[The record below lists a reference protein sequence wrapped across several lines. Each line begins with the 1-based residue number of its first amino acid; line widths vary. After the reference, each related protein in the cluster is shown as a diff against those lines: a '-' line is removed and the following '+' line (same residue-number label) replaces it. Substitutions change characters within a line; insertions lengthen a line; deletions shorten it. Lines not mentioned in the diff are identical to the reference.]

1 MNKIRKLTSLEK
13 KQKDRLI
20 KAKKD
25 TKTLRKK
32 VNTTMDWMNIREV
45 GEDYVLL
52 RY

>member
-32 VNTTMDWMNIREV
+32 SKYYNGLDE
-45 GEDYVLL
+45 YP
-52 RY
+52 